1 MYPEP
6 AARRYAEAAYLI
18 AREERREDEWRDG
31 LQAIAAL
38 FCDATAQRFFA
49 NSGVPVASKSQLLE
63 KSLVGLPSD
72 ILNLAR
78 LLLRRQRSRLAP
90 QVAEAYQ
97 EILDKEKGVS
107 HATVTSAVPLTDE
120 ERREV
125 QQKVEQI
132 TGGTVIITTQV
143 DEGILGGLIVRIG
156 DRLIDG
162 STRSRLL
169 ALRQRLAGARA

>member
-18 AREERREDEWRDG
+18 AREGLREDEWRDG

-38 FCDATAQRFFA
+38 FGDPTAQRFFA
-49 NSGVPVASKSQLLE
+49 NSGVPVAPKSQLLE
-63 KSLVGLPSD
+63 KALTGLPPD

-78 LLLRRQRSRLAP
+78 LLLRRQRTRLAP
-90 QVAEAYQ
+90 QIAQAYQ
-97 EILDKEKGVS
+97 EILDKENGVA
-107 HATVTSAVPLTDE
+107 HATVTSAVPLTPDE
-120 ERREV
+120 LREV
-125 QQKVEQI
+125 QQKVQEM
-132 TGGTVIITTQV
+132 TGGTVILQTEV
-143 DEGILGGLIVRIG
+143 DESIIGGLIVRIG

>member
-18 AREERREDEWRDG
+18 AHEQRRENEWLEG

-38 FCDATAQRFFA
+38 FGDPTAQRFFA
-49 NSGVPVASKSQLLE
+49 NSGVPVAAKAQLLE
-63 KSLVGLPSD
+63 KALAGLPPD

-78 LLLRRQRSRLAP
+78 LLLRRQRTRLAP
-90 QVAEAYQ
+90 QIAQAYQ
-97 EILDKEKGVS
+97 EILDKEKGIS
-107 HATVTSAVPLTDE
+107 HATVISAVPLTQDE
-120 ERREV
+120 LQAV
-125 QQKVEQI
+125 QQKVEEM
-132 TGGTVIITTQV
+132 TGGTVIIETQV
-143 DEGILGGLIVRIG
+143 DESILGGLIVRIG

>member
-6 AARRYAEAAYLI
+6 AARRYSEAAYLI
-18 AREERREDEWRDG
+18 AREEHREDEWLNG
-31 LQAIAAL
+31 LQSIAAL
-38 FCDATAQRFFA
+38 FGDPSAQRFFA
-49 NSGVPVASKSQLLE
+49 NSGVPVASKSQLLD
-63 KSLVGLPSD
+63 KALAGLPAD

-90 QVAEAYQ
+90 QIAQAYQ
-97 EILDKEKGVS
+97 EILDKAKGIS
-107 HATVTSAVPLTDE
+107 HATVTSAVPLTDD
-120 ERREV
+120 ERRAV
-125 QQKVEQI
+125 QQKVEQM
-132 TGGTVIITTQV
+132 TGGTVIIQTAV

-169 ALRQRLAGARA
+169 ALRQRLAGARS